1 MAQRSKFQ
9 TSPTQGFWSSV
20 VDFQVSAVSGCFFFT
35 WVTIQT
41 YKKLMYPPCGI
52 CHIPISQNPHI
63 PVSLYPHILIS
74 LPPRKIYP
82 IIKFI
87 IYIYNYILIYQLKN
101 KLCSWT
107 KTPGEFEI
115 PSKEREQLI
124 GHIWFMFAV
133 VIMCYLSGSLHEY
146 LRVYIYICM
155 YIYVCICIYIY
166 V

>member
-1 MAQRSKFQ
+1 MWDMSYPYIPESPYPCILVSSYPYIPTSKKNI
-9 TSPTQGFWSSV
+9 PY
-20 VDFQVSAVSGCFFFT
+20 
-35 WVTIQT
+35 
-41 YKKLMYPPCGI
+41 YKVY
-52 CHIPISQNPHI
+52 
-63 PVSLYPHILIS
+63 
-74 LPPRKIYP
+74 
-82 IIKFI
+82 
-87 IYIYNYILIYQLKN
+87 YIYNYILIYQLKN

-146 LRVYIYICM
+146 LHVYIYIYICM

-166 V
+166 ICIVYI